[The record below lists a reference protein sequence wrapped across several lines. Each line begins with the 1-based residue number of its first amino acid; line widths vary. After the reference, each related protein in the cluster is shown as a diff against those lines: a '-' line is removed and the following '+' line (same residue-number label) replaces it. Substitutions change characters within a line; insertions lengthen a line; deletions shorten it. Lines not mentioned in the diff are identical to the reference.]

1 MAFSKG
7 KESSNGGGSFSRY
20 VGVGSVKVL
29 AVNPNMEEWNT
40 ITGGNMTKE
49 PEYTGVTQDG
59 VKTAR
64 ITLLVQTDPAKTIG
78 GEPSRVDDHEDY
90 SCDSSR
96 VASSRA
102 AGWWTFCHFRPQR
115 PLSSCHHT

>member
-7 KESSNGGGSFSRY
+7 KESSNGGGSFNRY

-29 AVNPNMEEWNT
+29 AVNPNMEEWNN
-40 ITGGNMTKE
+40 ITGGSMTKE

-59 VKTAR
+59 IKTAR

-78 GEPSRVDDHEDY
+78 GIDAIIPV
-90 SCDSSR
+90 
-96 VASSRA
+96 
-102 AGWWTFCHFRPQR
+102 TF
-115 PLSSCHHT
+115 